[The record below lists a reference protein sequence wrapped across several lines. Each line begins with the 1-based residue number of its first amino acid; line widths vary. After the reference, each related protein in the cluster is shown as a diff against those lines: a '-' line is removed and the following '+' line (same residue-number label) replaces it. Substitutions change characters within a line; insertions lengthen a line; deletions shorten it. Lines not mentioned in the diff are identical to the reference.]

1 MAADRKRRARRVQIL
16 RVVDGDSVEVQ
27 YAGLFTFRRRPFAVR
42 LYGIDAPELAQP
54 YGDEARR
61 ELESLVRR
69 GGIRMEEIATDR
81 YGRCVGLLY
90 RRRKGRRQSINRDM
104 VRSGMAYW
112 YRQYGGRDLG
122 FPEAEADAKS
132 KRRGVWRERGGAQR
146 PWDYRADQ
154 RRGGGGQRRRG
165 MSRMRRWVFVGLL
178 VVGLAAAILVARWL
192 GGQ

>member
-16 RVVDGDSVEVQ
+16 RVVDGDSLEVQ
-27 YAGLFTFRRRPFAVR
+27 HAGLFTLRRSPFAVR

-90 RRRKGRRQSINRDM
+90 RRRKGRGQSINRDM

-146 PWDYRADQ
+146 PWDYRANQ
-154 RRGGGGQRRRG
+154 RRGGGQRRQG
-165 MSRMRRWVFVGLL
+165 MGRMRRWVFVGLL

>member
-16 RVVDGDSVEVQ
+16 RVVDGDSLEVQ
-27 YAGLFTFRRRPFAVR
+27 HAGLFKFRRRPFAVR

-90 RRRKGRRQSINRDM
+90 RRRKGRGQSINRDM

-122 FPEAEADAKS
+122 FPDAEADAQS

-154 RRGGGGQRRRG
+154 RRGGQRRRG
-165 MSRMRRWVFVGLL
+165 MRNTRRWLFAALL
-178 VVGLAAAILVARWL
+178 VVGLAAAILAARWL

>member
-1 MAADRKRRARRVQIL
+1 MASERKRRARRVQIL
-16 RVVDGDSVEVQ
+16 RVVDGDSLEVQ
-27 YAGLFTFRRRPFAVR
+27 HAGLFTLRRRPFPVR

-61 ELESLVRR
+61 ELEALVRR

-90 RRRKGRRQSINRDM
+90 RRRKGRGQSINRDM

-154 RRGGGGQRRRG
+154 RRGGVARRRG
-165 MSRMRRWVFVGLL
+165 VRNIRRWIFATLL
-178 VVGLAAAILVARWL
+178 VVALAAAILAARWL

>member
-1 MAADRKRRARRVQIL
+1 MASDRKRRARRVQVL
-16 RVVDGDSVEVQ
+16 RVVDGDSLEVQ
-27 YAGLFTFRRRPFAVR
+27 YAGLFSFRRRPFPVR

-54 YGDEARR
+54 YGPEARR

-90 RRRKGRRQSINRDM
+90 RRRPGRGRSINRAM
-104 VRSGMAYW
+104 VQSGMAYW
-112 YRQYGGRDLG
+112 YRRYGGRDLG
-122 FPEAEADAKS
+122 FPDAEAEAKS
-132 KRRGVWRERGGAQR
+132 KRRGVWQERGGSQR

-154 RRGGGGQRRRG
+154 RRGGGRQRGQG
-165 MSRMRRWVFVGLL
+165 MGRIRRWVFVGML
-178 VVGLAAAILVARWL
+178 VVALVAAILAARWL

>member
-16 RVVDGDSVEVQ
+16 RVVDGDSLEVQ
-27 YAGLFTFRRRPFAVR
+27 HAGLFNLRRRPFAVR

-90 RRRKGRRQSINRDM
+90 RRRAGRGQSINRAM

-132 KRRGVWRERGGAQR
+132 KRRGVWRERGGSQR
-146 PWDYRADQ
+146 PWDYRANQ
-154 RRGGGGQRRRG
+154 RRGGSQRRRG
-165 MSRMRRWVFVGLL
+165 MGNIRRWLFVAAL
-178 VVGLAAAILVARWL
+178 VVALMAAILAARWL